1 MKLCELYV
9 KTVLKYFLYINIL
22 SSSSGSSGG
31 REQWSVNYLR
41 DNAHVGGKCE
51 AINGFIR

>member
-22 SSSSGSSGG
+22 SSSSGG

-41 DNAHVGGKCE
+41 DNAHVGGMCE
-51 AINGFIR
+51 AINSFCR